1 MSLLIGQC
9 IGSCSS
15 PISLLFLFFICRHCW
30 NDEWS
35 VCRAWLDKYPSSVVG
50 ITPLVTFPRTDQLQ
64 KVAKML
70 PLNRMVLE
78 TDAPYFLPR
87 GGSANGY
94 LGHTTK
100 EFSLPVHVANV
111 AAQVAAI
118 RDCRVEEVLRASREN
133 IARVYNI

>member
-1 MSLLIGQC
+1 MKTGLSARPGWTSTLAALWA
-9 IGSCSS
+9 S
-15 PISLLFLFFICRHCW
+15 P
-30 NDEWS
+30 
-35 VCRAWLDKYPSSVVG
+35 
-50 ITPLVTFPRTDQLQ
+50 PLVTFPRTTELQ
-64 KVAKML
+64 KVAKLL

-78 TDAPYFLPR
+78 TNAPYFLPR

-133 IARVYNI
+133 IARVYNM

>member
-1 MSLLIGQC
+1 MEKF
-9 IGSCSS
+9 
-15 PISLLFLFFICRHCW
+15 P
-30 NDEWS
+30 
-35 VCRAWLDKYPSSVVG
+35 ASVVG
-50 ITPLVTFPRTDQLQ
+50 ITNMVTIPTTTDLQ
-64 KVAKML
+64 KVAQLL

-87 GGSANGY
+87 GGGREGY
-94 LGHTTK
+94 LGHTTR

-133 IARVYNI
+133 IARVYKV